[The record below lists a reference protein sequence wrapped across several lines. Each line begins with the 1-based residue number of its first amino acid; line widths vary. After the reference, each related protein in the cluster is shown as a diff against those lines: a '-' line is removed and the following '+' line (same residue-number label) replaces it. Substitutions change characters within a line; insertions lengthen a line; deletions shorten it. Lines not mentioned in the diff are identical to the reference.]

1 MVYGGIKNLIKNK
14 IYEVNIT
21 EDGLDNYKG
30 KTIREKDIVE
40 NLGIDSVMTE
50 FEWDED
56 INRGLILTGRIVD
69 EISVQDALC
78 EMENIEYIENVE
90 KS

>member
-1 MVYGGIKNLIKNK
+1 MSIKNT
-14 IYEVNIT
+14 IYEITIT

-30 KTIREKDIVE
+30 DTISAKDMAE
-40 NLGIDSVMTE
+40 NLGIDAVMTD

-56 INRGLILTGRIVD
+56 AKRGLILTGRIID
-69 EISVQDALC
+69 DISVEDALA
-78 EMENIEYIENVE
+78 EVENTEYIESVE